1 MTNQSAVNAAIAEA
15 MAEIKTVSK
24 NESNA
29 HGNYNF
35 ASIDGFLG
43 GCRDACHKNGLHPE
57 ISCINY
63 EQYPGTN
70 NKMWA
75 TYTYEMSMCHKSGE
89 ETKPVVTVVALPV
102 TGAQTSG
109 SAQSYALKQYLRGL
123 FLIQTG
129 EADDPDYNEPPEL
142 EQPPFNWDGW
152 ANERLVELKNI
163 NRFDMLEEFEKM
175 HGGKFAEAQT
185 QNPEIYA
192 TLGAAY
198 QAKQKELEH
207 GRETNI
213 QEQ

>member
-43 GCRDACHKNGLHPE
+43 GCRDACSKHGLHPE
-57 ISCINY
+57 MSVINY

-75 TYTYEMSMCHKSGE
+75 TYTYEVSMCHKSGE

-142 EQPPFNWDGW
+142 EQPPFDWDGW
-152 ANERLVELKNI
+152 ANQALIAIKQLDQAGLVKWDNENSKIIIEAKTERPDLYEIVGKAYI
-163 NRFDMLEEFEKM
+163 EKM
-175 HGGKFAEAQT
+175 EGYK
-185 QNPEIYA
+185 N
-192 TLGAAY
+192 
-198 QAKQKELEH
+198 

>member
-29 HGNYNF
+29 HGNYSF

-43 GCRDACHKNGLHPE
+43 GCRDACHKHGLHPE
-57 ISCINY
+57 MSVINY

-75 TYTYEMSMCHKSGE
+75 TYTYEVSMCHKSGE

-142 EQPPFNWDGW
+142 EQPPFDYDGW
-152 ANERLVELKNI
+152 ANQALIAIKQLDQAGLVKWDNENSKIIIEAKTERPDLYEIVGKAYI
-163 NRFDMLEEFEKM
+163 EKM
-175 HGGKFAEAQT
+175 EGYK
-185 QNPEIYA
+185 N
-192 TLGAAY
+192 
-198 QAKQKELEH
+198 